1 MVKEVNE
8 MKKYGYSEIRK
19 VEMHELRKLA
29 ILKNWFTNATEEEYA
44 QYLNYANCD
53 NITSDELVEM
63 ATLVKEY
70 SNADDY
76 EYTTIM
82 FEIAQVCYTF
92 FEED

>member
-1 MVKEVNE
+1 
-8 MKKYGYSEIRK
+8 MKKYGYTEFRQVGIC
-19 VEMHELRKLA
+19 ELRALA
-29 ILKNWFTNATEEEYA
+29 IRKNWFTNATEEEYA

-53 NITSDELVEM
+53 NITTDELVEM
-63 ATLVKEY
+63 ATLVMEY

-76 EYTTIM
+76 EVTTIM